1 MIEHGVQGFIDNDS
15 VETSTGLP
23 HLYEFF
29 VKYVRRIHTDNH
41 WKRTMKTKTNIVFFQ
56 LITPSDIAYI
66 ISVIKNGRPVWITKK
81 KKLFEASVEPEK
93 KPKPHFTLGKGQKR
107 TFGKSSWSIEGKKYY
122 HKVETTWK
130 EAYANKA
137 QMTALVNGWERWVP
151 DDEELKKGKELLNT
165 HWYVVE
171 NNAEGKGKRKGSFD
185 DNDDG
190 LNDDNGYHSDVY
202 TELVEYMPFKLD
214 NGNLRKVTGLGRERV
229 PGDDLSFADMDDINS
244 GGEQKEDDKVD
255 EVIQKKQKTKRA
267 KKL

>member
-1 MIEHGVQGFIDNDS
+1 MIEHGVQGFIDKES
-15 VETSTGLP
+15 KKTSTGLP

-56 LITPSDIAYI
+56 HITPSDIAYI
-66 ISVIKNGRPVWITKK
+66 ISVIKNGKPVWNTKK
-81 KKLFEASVEPEK
+81 TKLFPSAEPEK
-93 KPKPHFTLGKGQKR
+93 KVKPLFTLGKGQKK
-107 TFGKSSWSIEGKKYY
+107 TFGKSTWSMEGKKYY
-122 HKVETTWK
+122 DKVLTTWK

-151 DDEELKKGKELLNT
+151 DDEDLKKGKELLRT

-171 NNAEGKGKRKGSFD
+171 KNAEGKGKRKGSFD

-214 NGNLRKVTGLGRERV
+214 NGNLRKVTGLGSDRV
-229 PGDDLSFADMDDINS
+229 PGDDLSFADSDDINS

-255 EVIQKKQKTKRA
+255 EVMKKKQRTNKRPR
-267 KKL
+267 K